1 MKNKNLCNIPVF
13 LFMLLVSINNTVAAA
28 SLTFSSTPTSE
39 VISEGSGV
47 FNSSVNYNPSSW
59 DPGNVTSAS
68 LKIFLADDVSTVFTP
83 NIDAPREWASLTSVT
98 DGGLEAIIGGPINSE
113 VDPQL
118 FDNTHTGNVEAA
130 EAGIEDPSV
139 SPSLLPYFSLNVTS
153 LIQNSNSGTLNFSLM
168 ALDLYSAVLPG
179 TAAHNLILADAAS
192 LGLDLPTDL
201 PFPVFEDFIFNQA
214 ELSVDFD
221 QAVTAPPAVLLIGSG
236 LLGLLVT
243 RKKKT

>member
-13 LFMLLVSINNTVAAA
+13 LFILLVSTMNTATA
-28 SLTFSSTPTSE
+28 STLTFSSALTSD
-39 VISEGSGV
+39 VITEDSGV
-47 FNSSVNYNPSSW
+47 FNSSVNYSASSW
-59 DPGNVTSAS
+59 DPNNVTSAS
-68 LKIFLADDVSTVFTP
+68 LKIFLSDDVSTVFTP
-83 NIDAPREWASLTSVT
+83 NIDAPREWASLTSVS
-98 DGGLEAIIGGPINSE
+98 DGGLEAINNGPIDVE
-113 VDPQL
+113 VDSQL
-118 FDNTHTGNVEAA
+118 FDSSHPGFAA
-130 EAGIEDPSV
+130 AAAAGIEDPSV
-139 SPSLLPYFSLNVTS
+139 LPSLLPYFALDVTN

-179 TAAHNLILADAAS
+179 TEAHDLILADAAS
-192 LGLDLPTDL
+192 LGLILPPNLD
-201 PFPVFEDFIFNQA
+201 FPTFEDFIFTQA